1 MWETIQEVTMFEER
15 ITIDEQILHGKPVI
29 KGTRIPV
36 QLILGSL
43 VGGMTF
49 EEIEKEY
56 RINREDILAAME
68 YAAESIE
75 KEEVFSLKAR

>member
-1 MWETIQEVTMFEER
+1 MFEER

-43 VGGMTF
+43 VGGITF
-49 EEIEKEY
+49 EEIEKAY

>member
-43 VGGMTF
+43 VGGITF

>member
-56 RINREDILAAME
+56 RITREDILAAME

-75 KEEVFSLKAR
+75 KEEVANIK

>member
-1 MWETIQEVTMFEER
+1 MFEER